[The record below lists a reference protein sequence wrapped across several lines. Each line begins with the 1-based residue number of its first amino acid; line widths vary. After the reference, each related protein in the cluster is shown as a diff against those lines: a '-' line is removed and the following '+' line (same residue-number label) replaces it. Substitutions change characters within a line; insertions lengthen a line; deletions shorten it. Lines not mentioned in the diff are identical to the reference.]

1 MSPQL
6 ADSPE
11 PFDLKAAVPP
21 GVTVLEASAGT
32 GKTYT
37 IAALATR
44 FIADGTPLE
53 QLLLVTFTR
62 MATGELRERVRERL
76 MASERELSR
85 VLQGGAPSSED
96 ELDWLLASG
105 PPDVVG
111 LRAQRLADA
120 IANFDAATIETT
132 HGFCMEVL
140 EELGTLGDL
149 EPDVEVVEQVDDLV
163 EEVIDDLYVR
173 RFVRETKPPSMSRAE
188 AGQIA
193 RAAID
198 NPGAPIYPMSPDSGS
213 IIAMRARLAE
223 AARKLLEERKRARAL
238 ITYDDM
244 LTRLLRTLA
253 GDHGEAA
260 AARLRARYRVVLI
273 DEFQDTDP
281 IQWQIVQRAFGDGET
296 TLVLIAD
303 PKQAIYA
310 FRGAD
315 VYAYLEAA
323 KAAAS
328 RATLSV
334 NRRSDER
341 LLIGF
346 DALFDDARLGHQ
358 EIVYREVSAPIANHG
373 ARLKDPASPAALRFR
388 VVDRSG
394 VATTRTGQ
402 WVDTGAAREHI
413 ARDVAADIVALL
425 ESDAVIEA
433 RNEEGAVTGS
443 EAVAPGDIAVLVP
456 RHTTAALVQRELE
469 LASVPAVIAG
479 AGSVFATP
487 AAGDWLALLEALE
500 RPASALRARTAA
512 ITPLIG
518 WDAEKLATAAGGELE
533 RLHEQLY
540 QWSRVLGE
548 AGVAGLAQSVL
559 VGGRVAER
567 LLTRTGGER
576 RLTDLEHV
584 AELLNRVSVR
594 EQLGMAALTG
604 WLRAR
609 ITAAGREGAHGDERT
624 RRLDSDAASVQVLT
638 VHRSKGLEFPVVYCP
653 FLWEPGYIPEDGPVT
668 FHDDSGLRGIDVS
681 LEGSGYKAHR
691 NRYVAEERG
700 EDLRLAYV
708 ALTRARHR
716 AVVWW
721 AGSWGAKDSPLGRL
735 LFSRDDEGNVAVS
748 GTSTPA
754 DGEVY
759 AALVGVAERAAT
771 RDPAAVSVEWSR
783 LDAPRSW
790 SGTGGP
796 PEELS
801 VARFTR
807 QLDSSWRRTSYSAL
821 TAAAHERFVGSE
833 PESHGVED
841 EPAAPDGALDGDL
854 PLAAMAAGPEL
865 GTVIHRALERVEFD
879 AADLPAALAAALS
892 EAAGSRGASVLGCPP
907 EAAAE
912 GLASVLATPL
922 GGGLGGRSLSTL
934 SRKDRLDELGF
945 ELPLAGGEQPSAS
958 VTVHDLASL
967 LAEWIAAGDPLY
979 GYAAR
984 LGDPTV
990 AGVLRGYLNGSI
1002 DLAMRVEGEGGRP
1015 RFAIVDY
1022 KTNWLAGPDEPLTAW
1037 HYRPAALAAEM
1048 QRSHYALQALLYL
1061 VALHRFLRWRV
1072 PGYDADRDIAGVYY
1086 LFLRG
1091 MTGGDDG
1098 TGVFAW
1104 SPPPG
1109 LVPALSDLLDRGPA

>member
-1 MSPQL
+1 MSARL
-6 ADSPE
+6 TDAPE
-11 PFDLKAAVPP
+11 PFELTAAVPH

-76 MASERELSR
+76 ITSERELSR
-85 VLQGGAPSSED
+85 VLQGGAPSSDD

-105 PPDVVG
+105 PPDVVA

-149 EPDVEVVEQVDDLV
+149 EPDVEIVEQVDDLV

-198 NPGAPIYPMSPDSGS
+198 NPTAPIHPLSPDPGS
-213 IIAMRARLAE
+213 MIAMRTRLAS
-223 AARKLLEERKRARAL
+223 AARELLDARKRARAL

-281 IQWQIVQRAFGDGET
+281 IQWQIVQRAFGDGDT

-328 RATLSV
+328 RATLSI
-334 NRRSDER
+334 NRRADER

-346 DALFDDARLGHQ
+346 DALFDDARLGHP
-358 EIVYREVSAPIANHG
+358 EIVYRQVSAPKANQG
-373 ARLKDPASPAALRFR
+373 ARLKDPGSPAALRFR

-394 VATTRTGQ
+394 VALTDSRK
-402 WVDTGAAREHI
+402 WVETGAAREHI
-413 ARDVAADIVALL
+413 ARDVAADIVGLL
-425 ESDAVIEA
+425 ESSAVIEQ
-433 RNEEGAVTGS
+433 RDEEGAVTGTDV
-443 EAVAPGDIAVLVP
+443 VAPGDIAVLVP
-456 RHTTAALVQRELE
+456 RHTAAAMVQRELE

-487 AAGDWLALLEALE
+487 AAEDWLSLLEALE
-500 RPASALRARTAA
+500 RPASAVRARTAA

-518 WDAEKLATAAGGELE
+518 WDAEQLATAAGHEFE
-533 RLHEQLY
+533 WLHEQLF

-548 AGVAGLAQSVL
+548 TGVAGLAQSVL
-559 VGGRVAER
+559 VGGRVATR
-567 LLTRTGGER
+567 LLTRIGGER

-638 VHRSKGLEFPVVYCP
+638 IHRSKGLEFPVVYCP
-653 FLWEPGYIPEDGPVT
+653 FLWEPGYIPKDGPVT

-681 LEGSGYKAHR
+681 LEGSGYQAHR
-691 NRYVAEERG
+691 NRYIAEERG

-721 AGSWGAKDSPLGRL
+721 AGSWGAKDSPLARL
-735 LFSRDDEGNVAVS
+735 LFSRDAEGNIAVN
-748 GTSTPA
+748 GATTPS

-759 AALVGVAERAAT
+759 AALVGVAERAAQ

-790 SGTGGP
+790 GGTGGP

-801 VARFTR
+801 VAQFTR
-807 QLDSSWRRTSYSAL
+807 HLDSSWRRTSYSAL

-833 PESHGVED
+833 PETHGLQD
-841 EPAAPDGALDGDL
+841 EPAAPDGVLAGEL

-865 GTVIHRALERVEFD
+865 GTVIHRALERVDFD
-879 AADLPAALAAALS
+879 ADDLPAALTTALS
-892 EAAGSRGASVLGCPP
+892 EAAGSRGEAVLGCPI
-907 EAAAE
+907 EVVAV
-912 GLASVLATPL
+912 GVASVLATPL
-922 GGGLGGRSLSTL
+922 GGDLNGLPLHHLTRAN
-934 SRKDRLDELGF
+934 RLDELGF
-945 ELPLAGGEQPSAS
+945 ELPLAGGDAPTAS
-958 VTVHDLASL
+958 VTVHDLAAL
-967 LAEWIAAGDPLY
+967 LDKWIPSGDPLH
-979 GYAAR
+979 GYALR

-1002 DLAMRVEGEGGRP
+1002 DLALRVEGEGGRS

-1022 KTNWLAGPDEPLTAW
+1022 KTNWLAGPDEPLSAW

-1072 PGYDADRDIAGVYY
+1072 PGYDPDRDIAGVYY

-1104 SPPPG
+1104 NPPLG
-1109 LVPALSDLLDRGPA
+1109 LVAALSDLLDRGPA

>member
-1 MSPQL
+1 MSAQL
-6 ADSPE
+6 TDAPE

-76 MASERELSR
+76 IASERELSR
-85 VLQGGAPSSED
+85 VLQGGSPSSDD

-105 PPDVVG
+105 SPDVVA

-149 EPDVEVVEQVDDLV
+149 EPDVEIVEQVDDLV

-213 IIAMRARLAE
+213 MIAMRTRLAS
-223 AARKLLEERKRARAL
+223 AARELLEARKRARAL

-244 LTRLLRTLA
+244 LTRLLRTLI
-253 GDHGEAA
+253 GPHGEAA

-281 IQWQIVQRAFGDGET
+281 IQWQIVSQAFGDGET

-328 RATLSV
+328 RATLAV

-341 LLIGF
+341 LLVGF
-346 DALFDDARLGHQ
+346 DALFDGARLGHQ
-358 EIVYREVSAPIANHG
+358 EIVYREVSAPIANHD
-373 ARLKDPASPAALRFR
+373 ARLVDPASPAALRFR

-402 WVDTGAAREHI
+402 WVDTGAAREHV

-425 ESDAVIEA
+425 DSGALIEE
-433 RNEEGAVTGS
+433 RNEEGEVTGTA
-443 EAVAPGDIAVLVP
+443 AVAPGDVAVLVP
-456 RHTTAALVQRELE
+456 RHTAAALVQRELE

-479 AGSVFATP
+479 AGSVFAT
-487 AAGDWLALLEALE
+487 AAAEDWLSLLEALE
-500 RPASALRARTAA
+500 RPSSAVRARTAA

-518 WDAEKLATAAGGELE
+518 WDAQKLATAGDGELE
-533 RLHEQLY
+533 RLHEQLF

-548 AGVAGLAQSVL
+548 TGVAGLAQSVL
-559 VGGRVAER
+559 VGGRVATR

-609 ITAAGREGAHGDERT
+609 ITAASREGAHGDERT

-638 VHRSKGLEFPVVYCP
+638 IHRSKGLEFPVVYCP

-748 GTSTPA
+748 GTSTPSDA
-754 DGEVY
+754 EVY

-790 SGTGGP
+790 GGTGGP

-801 VARFTR
+801 VAEFTR
-807 QLDSSWRRTSYSAL
+807 HLDSSWRRTSYSAL
-821 TAAAHERFVGSE
+821 TAVAHERFVGSE
-833 PESHGVED
+833 PETHGVED
-841 EPAAPDGALDGDL
+841 EPAAPDGVLAGEL
-854 PLAAMAAGPEL
+854 PLAAMSAGPEL
-865 GTVIHRALERVEFD
+865 GTVIHRALERVDFD
-879 AADLPAALAAALS
+879 SPDPIAALTAALG
-892 EAAGSRGASVLGCPP
+892 EAAGSRGEAVLGCPP

-922 GGGLGGRSLSTL
+922 GGGLGELPLKRVK
-934 SRKDRLDELGF
+934 RADRLDELGF
-945 ELPLAGGEQPSAS
+945 ELPLAGGDSPNAS
-958 VTVHDLASL
+958 VTVHDMAAL
-967 LAEWIAAGDPLY
+967 LAERIPGSDPLE
-979 GYAAR
+979 GYASR

-990 AGVLRGYLNGSI
+990 AGVLRGYLTGSI
-1002 DLAMRVEGEGGRP
+1002 DLVLRVDVDGAQP

-1022 KTNWLAGPDEPLTAW
+1022 KTNWLAGPDEPLSAW

-1061 VALHRFLRWRV
+1061 VALHRLLRWRV
-1072 PGYDADRDIAGVYY
+1072 PDYDPDRDIAGVFY

-1091 MTGGDDG
+1091 MTGADDG

-1104 SPPPG
+1104 TPPPG